1 MFRHLHRPFAQHPEQ
16 VASSG
21 GVTDRVR
28 QDGLH
33 MRKLYEKPM
42 VRKVDAHEEEG
53 KRLLR
58 DVEAI
63 DRRRSQRVMIQI
75 PVHAYFQTPDG
86 KDLRVDAFTLS
97 VNAHGCLLTM
107 DFKPDDGQR
116 MRLVNPKSAVGQSG
130 KVVRAQR
137 ARDGSYAV
145 AFEFDAPAPQLWS
158 IVFPPADWQQ
168 PRS

>member
-1 MFRHLHRPFAQHPEQ
+1 
-16 VASSG
+16 
-21 GVTDRVR
+21 
-28 QDGLH
+28 
-33 MRKLYEKPM
+33 MRKWYEKPL
-42 VRKVDAHEEEG
+42 VRKVDAQGEEG
-53 KRLLR
+53 KRLLK

-75 PVHAYFQTPDG
+75 PVHAHLQTPDG
-86 KDLRVDAFTLS
+86 KDLHVDAFTLS

-116 MRLVNPKSAVGQSG
+116 MRLVNPKTTVGQSG
-130 KVVRAQR
+130 KVIRAQR